1 MKKRDQRAAVARAR
15 DALARAEARVAE
27 QERLL
32 AACQARMAAPEIAAD
47 YAAVQREAEE
57 AARLS
62 AALEPLYA
70 AWQEADAALQAL
82 LSGAEGRQTIANEE
96 EA

>member
-1 MKKRDQRAAVARAR
+1 MLFRS
-15 DALARAEARVAE
+15 
-27 QERLL
+27 
-32 AACQARMAAPEIAAD
+32 
-47 YAAVQREAEE
+47 AVQREAEE

-82 LSGAEGRQTIANEE
+82 LGGAEGRPAIANEE